1 MVAAAVWIIALVA
14 EYQLGLRPPGDGSAL
29 YQADQAAF
37 ALAELGYLLMLV
49 GLFRSRAG
57 GDGTFGRVAIWI
69 WVVAIAALA
78 LAQFLGLLGVEVIP
92 LLPIGGLGQ
101 LIGSILTAIAVWRAG
116 RWLGWRRLAPAIW
129 ATYTFILFVA
139 IASGLPGLTTP
150 AVDPYP
156 TSPSELAEGL
166 WQVAWFLVGLA
177 LYIESG
183 RHSLLSTSEEDR

>member
-1 MVAAAVWIIALVA
+1 MVASVVWIIALVA

-37 ALAELGYLLMLV
+37 ALAEVGYLLMLV

-57 GDGTFGRVAIWI
+57 GDGTFGRIGILI
-69 WVVAIAALA
+69 WVIAIGALV
-78 LAQFLGLLGVEVIP
+78 LGQFLGVLGIEVIP

-101 LIGSILTAIAVWRAG
+101 IVGSILTAIAVWRAR

-129 ATYTFILFVA
+129 ATYTFILFGA
-139 IASGLPGLTTP
+139 IASAMPGLTTP
-150 AVDPYP
+150 AAAPYA
-156 TSPSELAEGL
+156 TSPTELAEAI
-166 WQVAWFLVGLA
+166 WQVAWLLVGLA

-183 RHSLLSTSEEDR
+183 RHSPLSTSED